1 MRTVQVVSDLDL
13 YRLYLPLEIRW
24 LQLPSNDEICKE
36 VDSPNT
42 KLYGPYTSP
51 CRNIE
56 NICTP
61 PGRSLSGARYRA
73 PFNVNKKR

>member
-1 MRTVQVVSDLDL
+1 MSGREKLRVRKGVMRTVQVVSDLDL

-24 LQLPSNDEICKE
+24 LQLPSTDEICKE

-56 NICTP
+56 NIMHTS
-61 PGRSLSGARYRA
+61 R
-73 PFNVNKKR
+73 